1 MSMAHSLEVRVPLL
15 DDTVVAATQGNT
27 DGLLDKKLLAAS
39 VDPKLISVA
48 ASAKQTFTLPV
59 EGWLRGPLHGW
70 AGDMLQVLARSG
82 LGLDSREL
90 WALFRDFE
98 LGRAGSG
105 APCGHCACSADGCAD
120 RDALPPFDPVAPR
133 GVLFETMRP
142 MAEATELGL
151 ADFTRIIWR
160 HKVSIVAVAILAAA
174 ATFGLDTR
182 RTKIFEARAQ
192 VLLTPTL
199 SQAVSSASGTATPL
213 SATDVATDAKVIS
226 SPANQRAAAALIKVP
241 SVPPAS
247 VSEVATTN
255 VVRIAV
261 QSADPAFAVGA
272 ANAYAQ
278 AYISGQQNQAVNSL
292 EAAAT
297 QLSARIAALTPEVA
311 TIQHQI
317 AALTAP
323 TTTAYGAQPSS
334 PTSNPAVIALENQQ
348 NSLVEQQTTL
358 REQATQLQDTAQ
370 LAGGGGQIIGA
381 ATLPAVL
388 VSPHRVR
395 DTALAG
401 GIGLVLGLGVAFLW
415 EFLDDRI
422 RGEEDVEAAMEG
434 VPALGLIP
442 TVPEWVSRRRAKR
455 GGPHVIA
462 EGASATSPA
471 AEAYRS
477 LRTSIQFLRLDKEVR
492 SILVSSPYSN
502 EGKTTTVANLAATMA
517 QVGHR
522 IGVVSCDLRKPELHA
537 VFGLTNDTG
546 FTSVILG
553 QTSPRKA
560 LQRVDGYDDLWVMPA
575 GPVPPNPSELLASR
589 QAQRLFK
596 VLADRFEIVL
606 IDSPPVL
613 PVTDAAILAAYA
625 DATLIVI
632 AAGSTTKRQAR
643 RAVEI
648 LTQVDAAPVGVIVNR
663 IPHRGGTFYYGYG
676 YGYRYGHRSSAR
688 MATAKPGVRF
698 DADIRE
704 PDGPDG
710 DWDPVSHSNGAAA
723 SAPVASRPA
732 TRAPTIHRNRRR
744 TRAFLLTGSRRISSR
759 TADLYAYGWAERQDF
774 RRRRLAVST
783 RRPPAPMATA
793 PAAVIPATSAPVT
806 GITPDGATEAGEA
819 TARTVT
825 PAEAVMLG
833 SAMSVAVT
841 TCAPGAVPAG
851 TVNTPEPVPAA
862 SVVTVPRVTGSLRN
876 TMVKVTLKT
885 VPRSVTVIVPPGK
898 TVLGVMVIVTISH
911 GP

>member
-1 MSMAHSLEVRVPLL
+1 
-15 DDTVVAATQGNT
+15 
-27 DGLLDKKLLAAS
+27 
-39 VDPKLISVA
+39 
-48 ASAKQTFTLPV
+48 
-59 EGWLRGPLHGW
+59 
-70 AGDMLQVLARSG
+70 
-82 LGLDSREL
+82 
-90 WALFRDFE
+90 
-98 LGRAGSG
+98 
-105 APCGHCACSADGCAD
+105 
-120 RDALPPFDPVAPR
+120 
-133 GVLFETMRP
+133 MRP

-625 DATLIVI
+625 DATLMVI

-732 TRAPTIHRNRRR
+732 SASTDDPPKSPTDKG
-744 TRAFLLTGSRRISSR
+744 LP
-759 TADLYAYGWAERQDF
+759 ADWFTEDF
-774 RRRRLAVST
+774 FEDR
-783 RRPPAPMATA
+783 
-793 PAAVIPATSAPVT
+793 
-806 GITPDGATEAGEA
+806 
-819 TARTVT
+819 
-825 PAEAVMLG
+825 
-833 SAMSVAVT
+833 
-841 TCAPGAVPAG
+841 
-851 TVNTPEPVPAA
+851 
-862 SVVTVPRVTGSLRN
+862 
-876 TMVKVTLKT
+876 
-885 VPRSVTVIVPPGK
+885 
-898 TVLGVMVIVTISH
+898 
-911 GP
+911 